1 MTYGNPKINQLLF
14 FPYSIINLRS
24 ILTKNTEEFEQEFGS
39 LRKTETDLIS
49 TENESSTAPL
59 KDYLFG
65 LSTQTLD
72 KHKPGKHVDGTR
84 MH

>member
-1 MTYGNPKINQLLF
+1 MTYSNPKSNRLLY

-24 ILTKNTEEFEQEFGS
+24 ILTKNSKEFEHEFGS

-72 KHKPGKHVDGTR
+72 KHKPGNHVDGTR